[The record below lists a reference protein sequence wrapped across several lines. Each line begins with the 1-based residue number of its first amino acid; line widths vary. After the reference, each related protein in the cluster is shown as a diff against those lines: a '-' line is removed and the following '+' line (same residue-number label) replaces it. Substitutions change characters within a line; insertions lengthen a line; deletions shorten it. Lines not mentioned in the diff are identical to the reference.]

1 MSERPTTSK
10 PRGTCHYFR
19 SSRGCR
25 NGDACKFLHGD
36 NETLSPYDK
45 SKTCKFYVAGFCKR
59 GDKCWFRHINSTS
72 GESSIE
78 LVLSTNTGTS
88 TELDNEDEPTI
99 CSICQ
104 EKPVTYGLLEDCSH
118 VFCLECIRG
127 WRDPSGKTQ
136 DIVISGNTKRCPYCR
151 KSSKFVTPSSVF
163 YPDGDPLKATTIANY
178 MASMSRI
185 PCKYF
190 ERSLPG
196 SRFCPFG
203 KDCFYQHKELDG
215 TDFVFERGADYYMS
229 KRGRLRDRRADAT
242 FVDLL
247 ASLQRRRMDLDLL
260 QAATALRPDLRA
272 HIESVFSRIRRNL
285 RNIGQNLSDTL
296 RSDIIEHLES
306 FDALTMSS
314 GDDHVEEA
322 QVPSSRPSILATP
335 EDSAPTSALPLTR
348 AFMDRNISSEIVD
361 SLTDVEES
369 ENGEYDSH
377 ETPIGSLSTQSRRH
391 SLPDLANLLNWTGES
406 DVSVQMVR
414 DSEVM
419 RFADSEQQALGESGH
434 SNIDE
439 RQEGTVSSGSA
450 LSDDTAAPEAYLS
463 SAFSAQH
470 LISNEPV
477 IIQEANLNDER
488 PSLPADASPSDDDS
502 RAPGCETR
510 RKPETRSDLTARRAK
525 SSNNITSCNG
535 RRNGGQS
542 FVTDGRGRVVATDD
556 SAHTDSAS
564 LAFWSTP
571 DVAPQ
576 LDSANET
583 SEQASVGP
591 GPLDDLD

>member
-10 PRGTCHYFR
+10 SRGICQYFR

-45 SKTCKFYVAGFCKR
+45 SKTCKFYAAGFCKR
-59 GDKCWFRHINSTS
+59 GDKCWFRHVNSTS
-72 GESSIE
+72 GESSI
-78 LVLSTNTGTS
+78 VSSTNTGTS
-88 TELDNEDEPTI
+88 TDPDNEDGPTI

-104 EKPVTYGLLEDCSH
+104 EMPVTYGLLEDCSH

-127 WRDPSGKTQ
+127 WRDPSGKSQ

-178 MASMSRI
+178 KASMSRI

-190 ERSLPG
+190 ERSVPG

-215 TDFVFERGADYYMS
+215 TDFVFDRGADYYMS

-247 ASLQRRRMDLDLL
+247 ASLQRRRLDLDLL
-260 QAATALRPDLRA
+260 QAATTLRPDLRA

-306 FDALTMSS
+306 FDTLTMSS
-314 GDDHVEEA
+314 EDDHVEEA

-348 AFMDRNISSEIVD
+348 AFMDRNIPSEYVD
-361 SLTDVEES
+361 SLTDVAES
-369 ENGEYDSH
+369 ENGEHDSH
-377 ETPIGSLSTQSRRH
+377 ETSIGSLSTQSRRH
-391 SLPDLANLLNWTGES
+391 SLPDLANLLNWTSQS

-414 DSEVM
+414 ESEIT
-419 RFADSEQQALGESGH
+419 RFADSEQEAVDESEH
-434 SNIDE
+434 LNIVE
-439 RQEGTVSSGSA
+439 RQEGIVPSGSA
-450 LSDDTAAPEAYLS
+450 LSDDTAMPESYLS
-463 SAFSAQH
+463 SEFSAQH
-470 LISNEPV
+470 SISSGPV
-477 IIQEANLNDER
+477 IDQEANPNDER
-488 PSLPADASPSDDDS
+488 PSLSADASPSDDDI
-502 RAPGCETR
+502 RTPGCEPR
-510 RKPETRSDLTARRAK
+510 RKPETRSEPTARRAK
-525 SSNNITSCNG
+525 SNNNITSCNG

-542 FVTDGRGRVVATDD
+542 FVTDGRGRVVATDE
-556 SAHTDSAS
+556 SAHADSAS
-564 LAFWSTP
+564 LAFWGTP
-571 DVAPQ
+571 DIAPQ
-576 LDSANET
+576 LDSANGT
-583 SEQASVGP
+583 NEQASVGS